1 MIIGNITMGQG
12 RIENVFLVPGN
23 NTVPIRATFDIKT
36 AIQHL
41 GVLLQAESSALTKGN
56 VVISASGNSTVYNGL
71 HIPYYEAILNNV
83 FLTGEVPLIKILVD
97 TLEQGLSTNGSL
109 ISSIVSGLNGTSG
122 LSSLLGELT
131 GKSTRSSS
139 HLLSALSSLL

>member
-1 MIIGNITMGQG
+1 MIIGNVTMGQG
-12 RIENVFLVPGN
+12 RIDNVFLVPGN

-41 GVLLQAESSALTKGN
+41 GVILQAESDALTKGN
-56 VVISASGNSTVYNGL
+56 VVISASGNSTVYNGV

-97 TLEQGLSTNGSL
+97 TLQQGLSTNGSL
-109 ISSIVSGLNGTSG
+109 ISSVVSALNGTSG

-131 GKSTRSSS
+131 GKSTRSAS
-139 HLLSALSSLL
+139 LLSALSYLR

>member
-12 RIENVFLVPGN
+12 RIDNVFLVPGD
-23 NTVPIRATFDIKT
+23 NTVPIRATFNLKT

-41 GVLLQAESSALTKGN
+41 GVILQAESDALTKGN
-56 VVISASGNSTVYNGL
+56 VVISASGNSTVYNGV

-83 FLTGEVPLIKILVD
+83 VLTGEVPLIKILVD

-109 ISSIVSGLNGTSG
+109 ISGIVSALNGTSG
-122 LSSLLGELT
+122 ISSLLEGLTGGSTSSSSLLSSL
-131 GKSTRSSS
+131 ST
-139 HLLSALSSLL
+139 LF

>member
-1 MIIGNITMGQG
+1 MIIGNITIGQG

-23 NTVPIRATFDIKT
+23 NSVPIRATFDLKT

-41 GVLLQAESSALTKGN
+41 GVILQAESDALTKGN
-56 VVISASGNSTVYNGL
+56 VVISASGNSTVYNGV
-71 HIPYYEAILNNV
+71 HIPYYEAILNNI

-109 ISSIVSGLNGTSG
+109 ISSIVSALNGTSG
-122 LSSLLGELT
+122 LNSLLGELT
-131 GKSTRSSS
+131 GESTPSSS
-139 HLLSALSSLL
+139 LLSGLSSLL

>member
-1 MIIGNITMGQG
+1 MIIGNITIGQG

-23 NTVPIRATFDIKT
+23 NSVPIRATFDLKT

-41 GVLLQAESSALTKGN
+41 GVILQAESDALTKGN
-56 VVISASGNSTVYNGL
+56 VVISASGNSTVYNGV
-71 HIPYYEAILNNV
+71 HIPYYEAILNNI

-109 ISSIVSGLNGTSG
+109 ISSIVSALNGTSG

-131 GKSTRSSS
+131 GESTPSSS
-139 HLLSALSSLL
+139 LLSGLSSLL